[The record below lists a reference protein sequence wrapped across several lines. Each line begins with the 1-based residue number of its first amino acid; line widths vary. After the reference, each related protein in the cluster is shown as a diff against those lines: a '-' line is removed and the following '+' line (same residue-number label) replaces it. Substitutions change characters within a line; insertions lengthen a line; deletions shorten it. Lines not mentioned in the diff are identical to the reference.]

1 MAFNDS
7 NNVLF
12 ENEMKLSDV
21 GEIKFSMLENKKSGI
36 LRAGIREFK
45 HTDSYDGPT
54 KNGMM
59 IRLNTV
65 EEVEQYQKAFND
77 FFEQVKKMM

>member
-45 HTDSYDGPT
+45 HKDTFDNSQCCGSCRG
-54 KNGMM
+54 K
-59 IRLNTV
+59 
-65 EEVEQYQKAFND
+65 E
-77 FFEQVKKMM
+77 

>member
-1 MAFNDS
+1 MAFNES

-12 ENEMKLSDV
+12 ESELKNDV

-45 HTDSYDGPT
+45 HTESYDGPT

-59 IRLNTV
+59 IRLNTI
-65 EEVEQYQKAFND
+65 EEVEAYQKAFND
-77 FFEQVKKMM
+77 FFDKVKEKM